1 MHRPRNTQELPPIYS
16 GLYNSRIDSFCII
29 YLAMIA
35 KNVIARYGPPLLNRF
50 CTSNCKSA
58 IRRQRFSSSAVRC
71 TVHTQ
76 QQSTTHTS
84 PHSLNDA
91 DEKYV
96 DCLAADILSRNSN
109 KGEKDQHMIR
119 RIALARS
126 ITLVESKSLQKRQM
140 ADVLLDKLKQLTPS
154 PESSSS
160 TPSFRLGIAGPPGV
174 GKSVRS
180 NYRDLIC

>member
-1 MHRPRNTQELPPIYS
+1 MKGSSVFRQHYLS
-16 GLYNSRIDSFCII
+16 G
-29 YLAMIA
+29 MIA
-35 KNVIARYGPPLLNRF
+35 KNALARYGPTLLNRL
-50 CTSNCKSA
+50 CTSNCKSSII

-71 TVHTQ
+71 TVHTE

-84 PHSLNDA
+84 PHSISDA

-140 ADVLLDKLKQLTPS
+140 ADVLLDKLKQSTPT

-160 TPSFRLGIAGPPGV
+160 IPSFRLGIAGPPGV

-180 NYRDLIC
+180 NCWGLIC